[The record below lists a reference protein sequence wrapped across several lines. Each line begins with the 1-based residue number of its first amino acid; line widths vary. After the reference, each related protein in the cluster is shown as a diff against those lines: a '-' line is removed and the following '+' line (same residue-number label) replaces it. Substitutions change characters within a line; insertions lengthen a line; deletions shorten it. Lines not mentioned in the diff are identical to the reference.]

1 MEISAG
7 TQEKIDK
14 VLKLPKAARIGILA
28 GIGMLI
34 CAGYFFGFYQE
45 SAKELERLQGEE
57 ANLQR
62 KLSSVRII
70 AGNLASFEAEIEQLE
85 LKLKKAL
92 RQLPN
97 EKQLEVLLT
106 DISNLGK
113 TAGVEI
119 RSFQRQQ
126 EIFHDFYAEVP
137 IAIQL
142 EGEYHDI
149 GKFFELLSKLKR
161 IVTMG
166 SLKISVGKESLEATR
181 LRVDGVA
188 TTFRFIGAADGAAA
202 GA

>member
-14 VLKLPKAARIGILA
+14 VLKLPKSARFGILA
-28 GIGMLI
+28 GIGVLI
-34 CAGYFFGFYQE
+34 CTGYYFGFYQD
-45 SAKELERLQGEE
+45 SYLELDRLRGEE

-62 KLSSVRII
+62 KLSEVRLI
-70 AGNLASFEAEIEQLE
+70 AGNIVAFETEIEELE
-85 LKLKKAL
+85 IKLKKAL

-106 DISNLGK
+106 DINNLGK

-137 IAIQL
+137 IAIEL
-142 EGEYHDI
+142 DGEYHDI

-161 IVTMG
+161 IVNMG
-166 SLKISVGKESLEATR
+166 ALKIGVAKESIDSTR
-181 LRVDGVA
+181 LKVTGVA
-188 TTFRFIGAADGAAA
+188 TTFRFIGAGA

>member
-14 VLKLPKAARIGILA
+14 ALKLPQSARMGILA
-28 GIGMLI
+28 GIGALI
-34 CAGYFFGFYQE
+34 CTGYYFGFYQDF
-45 SAKELERLQGEE
+45 SLELDRLRGEE

-62 KLSSVRII
+62 KLSEVRLI
-70 AGNLASFEAEIEQLE
+70 AGNIVAFETEIEGLE
-85 LKLKKAL
+85 IKLKKAL

-119 RSFQRQQ
+119 RSFQRQD

-142 EGEYHDI
+142 DGEYHDI
-149 GKFFELLSKLKR
+149 GKFFDLLSKLKR
-161 IVTMG
+161 IVNMG
-166 SLKISVGKESLEATR
+166 ALKISVAKESIDSTR
-181 LRVDGVA
+181 LKVTGIA
-188 TTFRFIGAADGAAA
+188 TTFRFIGAGTGA
-202 GA
+202 

>member
-14 VLKLPKAARIGILA
+14 ALKLPQSARMGILA
-28 GIGMLI
+28 VIGALI
-34 CAGYFFGFYQE
+34 CTGYYVGFYQD
-45 SAKELERLQGEE
+45 SSLELDRLRGEE

-62 KLSSVRII
+62 KLSEVRLI
-70 AGNLASFEAEIEQLE
+70 AGNIAAFETEIEGLE
-85 LKLKKAL
+85 IKLKKAL

-119 RSFQRQQ
+119 RSFQRQD

-142 EGEYHDI
+142 DGEYHDI

-161 IVTMG
+161 IVNMG
-166 SLKISVGKESLEATR
+166 ALKISVAKESIDSTR
-181 LRVDGVA
+181 LKVTGIA
-188 TTFRFIGAADGAAA
+188 TTFRFIGAGTGA
-202 GA
+202 